1 MEVLEVVARAN
12 YIGHRRVGRAVARF
26 QQRRP
31 RRDRV
36 DRAEPRRDGLG
47 HGPDGRAELD
57 LGRRERRA
65 RLRDVER
72 AGFVVGAA
80 RGQRPAHRA
89 VRERGLRRLGG
100 IDALVRRAQHRTVEV
115 VEARHFNGDESV
127 LFQRLIDV
135 AHHRAVGGGL
145 IQLRSRDSCW
155 IKVGRGYRP
164 PTAANRRRL
173 QRRCKQ
179 DEMTALGHHCGCF

>member
-1 MEVLEVVARAN
+1 MEVLEVIARGN
-12 YIGHRRVGRAVARF
+12 YIGHRRVGCAVARF

-65 RLRDVER
+65 RDFEW
-72 AGFVVGAA
+72 AGFVVGTA
-80 RGQRPAHRA
+80 RGQRPAHGA

-100 IDALVRRAQHRTVEV
+100 IDALVRRAQRRAVASF
-115 VEARHFNGDESV
+115 EARYFDGDQTVFSQILLAV
-127 LFQRLIDV
+127 QV
-135 AHHRAVGGGL
+135 ANLELCR
-145 IQLRSRDSCW
+145 
-155 IKVGRGYRP
+155 IK
-164 PTAANRRRL
+164 RRRCA
-173 QRRCKQ
+173 RF
-179 DEMTALGHHCGCF
+179 AGIFAY

>member
-36 DRAEPRRDGLG
+36 DRAEPRRDRLG

-80 RGQRPAHRA
+80 GGQRSAHRT
-89 VRERGLRRLGG
+89 VRERGLRRLGR
-100 IDALVRRAQHRTVEV
+100 IDALMRRAQHRVVES
-115 VEARHFNGDESV
+115 VEARHFNGDQTVFSQILLAV
-127 LFQRLIDV
+127 QV
-135 AHHRAVGGGL
+135 ANLELCR
-145 IQLRSRDSCW
+145 
-155 IKVGRGYRP
+155 IK
-164 PTAANRRRL
+164 RRRCARFAGIFA
-173 QRRCKQ
+173 QRGSAMNGEGCNKNCAYVLHPHCDR
-179 DEMTALGHHCGCF
+179 AL